1 MKKLV
6 VVLVSIAAMINI
18 SDCFGQDSTW
28 QRTFD
33 FTAYNNYDLRN
44 SSQNFISAFRAIDD
58 GFYALVKPMKP
69 VPQNISKAVFNFA
82 SIYLTMIWSHEM
94 GHYFRA
100 EQVGGHFY
108 IHDFGI
114 PIPYTTVELPDDISL
129 TDEALFVTAGFEV
142 NYLNIRTLQSQ
153 FVRQNG
159 LWNPDLALSF
169 ANRLMY
175 PIYTSLVVP
184 INPEDPNVWVD
195 PAGDP
200 IFFVLPVFKN
210 YTNKDI
216 FMPDGSVNPEL
227 IKLYNQAA
235 IFATFFQFADPQ
247 FYREVGAAFGKA
259 SKIRRP
265 IFLIGD
271 YNTGWTYGT
280 LFNAS
285 PLGYELY
292 MQNYLHIN
300 NRQYGL
306 YLKYGRPFQNIGLG
320 FSMNEILKFGD
331 FYADVL
337 AEIWQQDIFGSGAS
351 LEFSGKWKLSKHLG
365 INFNLGYKTEG
376 YVLGKQ
382 LNAGAN
388 LGAGITFYR

>member
-1 MKKLV
+1 MIT
-6 VVLVSIAAMINI
+6 IAALLHATN
-18 SDCFGQDSTW
+18 CFGQDSTW
-28 QRTFD
+28 QRTYD
-33 FTAYNNYDLRN
+33 FSVYNNYDLRN
-44 SSQNFISAFRAIDD
+44 SSRNFISAFRALDD
-58 GFYALVKPMKP
+58 GFYALVEPMKP
-69 VPQNISKAVFNFA
+69 VPQNISKGIFNFA
-82 SIYLTMIWSHEM
+82 TIYLTMLWSHEM
-94 GHYFRA
+94 GHYIRA

-114 PIPYTTVELPDDISL
+114 PVPYTTVELPEDISL

-175 PIYTSLVVP
+175 PIYTSLIVP
-184 INPEDPNVWVD
+184 IDPEDPNVWIET
-195 PAGDP
+195 AGDP
-200 IFFVLPVFKN
+200 VHYILPVFEN
-210 YTNKDI
+210 YSNNQV
-216 FMPDGSVNPEL
+216 FMPDGTVNPEL
-227 IKLYNQAA
+227 VKLYNQAA
-235 IFATFFQFADPQ
+235 IFATFFQLTDPQ

-265 IFLIGD
+265 IFLLGD
-271 YNTGWTYGT
+271 YTTGWTYGT

-292 MQNYLHIN
+292 MQNYLHLN

-306 YLKYGRPFQNIGLG
+306 YLKYGRPYQNIGLG
-320 FSMNEILKFGD
+320 FSMNEILRFGN

-351 LEFSGKWKLSKHLG
+351 LEFSGKWKLSKHFGL
-365 INFNLGYKTEG
+365 NFNLGYKSEG

-388 LGAGITFYR
+388 LGAGISIYR